1 MAVDPVTAK
10 ILAQLAVQA
19 AAYKQVRKRLL
30 IAILSPVL
38 FLLLLIAFIVHLLTS
53 PISMFVEWALG
64 DSEIMAI
71 ESFQQ
76 EYGYNQN
83 IGIYDADYV
92 SGSGQSY
99 EGVMFTDGGMEVMYY
114 NQMDER
120 WADIMYGTSSTI
132 GQGGCGPTSM
142 AIVTSTLTGEAHD
155 PVELAEWSVAN
166 GHRCEGNGSYHSL
179 IPAAA
184 SAYGLSCEKNL
195 DAQGIVDALS
205 SGKLVVV
212 IMSKGHFTR
221 GGHFIVLRGVT
232 SGGKILVADPASY
245 GRSEQEWDLS
255 IIMNESNK
263 AAGSGGP
270 YWAIGR

>member
-19 AAYKQVRKRLL
+19 AADKQAGRRLL
-30 IAILSPVL
+30 IAILAPVL
-38 FLLLLIAFIVHLLTS
+38 FLLLLIAFIIHLLTS

-64 DSEIMAI
+64 DSEITAI

-99 EGVMFTDGGMEVMYY
+99 EGVVFTDGGMEVVYY

-155 PVELAEWSVAN
+155 PVELAQWSVAN

-184 SAYGLSCEKNL
+184 AAYGLSCEKNL

-232 SGGKILVADPASY
+232 SEGKILVADPASY